1 MLVSR
6 LNKRCACGLVF
17 LLGAPAGIPQSNP
30 GHSAPVAT
38 NAGAPGLPAKE
49 TLYFGVEWR
58 LVTAGKAKLSWSASP
73 QGSQPGWQANLHLE
87 STGLVSKLFKVNDD
101 YSVNLAAGLCAT
113 STHMIAREGK
123 RERETKVKFDPASK
137 KASYL
142 ETDLLKNSSVVASHE
157 IDIPACVHDVVGGLY
172 HLRTLSLEPGQTAQ
186 VPLSDGKKS
195 VMVRVQCQGRE
206 EVKTVSGKRKTLVY
220 EIFLFNNVLYRRS
233 GRLHV
238 WLTDD
243 RLRVPVQIRVRLQF
257 TIGTINFQ
265 LEKEERT

>member
-30 GHSAPVAT
+30 GHSAPVVT
-38 NAGAPGLPAKE
+38 SAGATGLPAKE

-101 YSVNLAAGLCAT
+101 YSVNLAGGLCAT

-123 RERETKVKFDPASK
+123 RERETKVTFDPASK

-172 HLRTLSLEPGQTAQ
+172 YLRTLSLEPGQTAQ

-206 EVKTVSGKRKTLVY
+206 EVKTVSGKRKTMVY

-233 GRLHV
+233 GHLHV

-257 TIGTINFQ
+257 TIGTIIFQ